1 MFSKGNLGGLITV
14 SLSGKFFKAKSQPS
28 QGQQN
33 QSNQTSQNQDNQ
45 QKDFLK
51 ESIQTNLDDNLTK
64 LKDLLGNSSDVV
76 SRTFILSGKRSI
88 HLAVIYIDGL
98 ADAKSIQHFILES
111 MMLKCEEKLQQS
123 PRAEEFSIIKDYAIT
138 IGEIKTVNTWE
149 DVSNSI
155 MSGDSAVL
163 IDGYAVAIITG
174 TKGWQDRGVT
184 EPTSQNIVR
193 GPKDGFSETLRT
205 NTALIR
211 RRIRDVNLRVDSKNV
226 GTVTKTDIAVMYIEG
241 IADPEIVKE
250 VHSRIDKINI
260 DAILESGYIEELI
273 QDETYTP
280 FPTVYSTERPDV
292 IIANILEGRV
302 GIIIDGTPFA
312 LTVPAIFTEF
322 FHASEDYYQRAD
334 FSTLVRMLRL
344 SSFLLTLLVP
354 SAYIAVTTFHQEM
367 LPTRLLISLAAAR
380 EGVPF
385 PAIVEVLI
393 MEITF
398 EILREAGVR
407 LPRAVGSAISIV
419 GALVIGEAAVQAG
432 LVSSAMVIVV
442 SFTAITSFVIPSY
455 NFTMAVRMLRFLFI
469 GLAATF
475 GLYGIILGLMA
486 LVLHMCSLR
495 SFGVPY
501 MESFGPFIKQDQKD
515 SIFRLPMKK
524 MHTRPKLIGTANNV
538 RQTPVNQNEEK

>member
-1 MFSKGNLGGLITV
+1 V
-14 SLSGKFFKAKSQPS
+14 SLSGKVFKSKTKQPQEQTDKPIS
-28 QGQQN
+28 HVEKQN
-33 QSNQTSQNQDNQ
+33 TSLYEDLHTNIETNLHL
-45 QKDFLK
+45 LK
-51 ESIQTNLDDNLTK
+51 EM
-64 LKDLLGNSSDVV
+64 LGNSSDVIF
-76 SRTFILSGKRSI
+76 RTFLLSGKRNI
-88 HLAVIYIDGL
+88 QIAVVYIDGL

-111 MMLKCEEKLQQS
+111 MMLKCEEKLKES
-123 PRAEEFSIIKDYAIT
+123 PRENEFSIIKDFSIT
-138 IGEIKTVNTWE
+138 VGEVKTATTFE

-155 MSGDSAVL
+155 MFGDSVVM
-163 IDGYAVAIITG
+163 IDGYSEVIITG
-174 TKGWQDRGVT
+174 TKGWEDRGVT
-184 EPTSQNIVR
+184 EPTSENIVR

-211 RRIRDVNLRVDSKNV
+211 RRIRDVNLRIVSKNV
-226 GTVTKTDIAVMYIEG
+226 GKVTKTDLAIVYLEG
-241 IADPEIVKE
+241 IADSKLVGE

-280 FPTVYSTERPDV
+280 FPTVFSSERPDV
-292 IIANILEGRV
+292 IVAAILEGKV
-302 GIIIDGTPFA
+302 AIIIDGTPFA
-312 LTVPAIFTEF
+312 LSVPVIFSEF

-334 FSTLVRMLRL
+334 FSTLVRILRFA
-344 SSFLLTLLVP
+344 SFLLALLVP

-380 EGVPF
+380 EGIPF

-407 LPRAVGSAISIV
+407 LPKAVGSAISIV

-442 SFTAITSFVIPSY
+442 SFTAITSFVMPSY
-455 NFTMAVRMLRFLFI
+455 NFVMAVRMLRFIFI
-469 GLAATF
+469 GLGATF
-475 GLYGIILGLMA
+475 GLFGIILGLIA
-486 LVLHMCSLR
+486 LVLHLCSLR

-501 MESFGPFIKQDQKD
+501 MEAFGPFNLQDQKD
-515 SIFRLPMKK
+515 SLFRFPMKK
-524 MHTRPKLIGTANNV
+524 LLTRPKLIGRNNRV
-538 RQTPVNQNEEK
+538 RQAPADQYQEKK